1 MQDLRTTILTN
12 PSHVRDNG
20 ERWALF
26 IDIDGTLLEMAPT
39 PDAVVVPASLSAM
52 LDALSRTLG
61 GALALSTGR
70 SVAEADRIL
79 APLQLITSGVHGT
92 EVRTSPAGETTM
104 LVQPTSASL
113 LKEILDVAS
122 VSPDIVVEKKGA
134 GIAVHYRKAPELRPY
149 LEEEL
154 GKIAGRRDTIIL
166 RPGRRVLEVLPK
178 GYSKGAGLAS
188 LMRIAPFKGRLP
200 IMIGDDYGDESALA
214 MAVELGGIGL
224 RVAGEYFPPERADF
238 TGVAATRSWL
248 AKVAGLPTY
257 SDDAPAL
264 QPADA

>member
-1 MQDLRTTILTN
+1 MQDLKTTLLTDPDSFRSN
-12 PSHVRDNG
+12 AD
-20 ERWALF
+20 RWALF

-39 PDAVVVPASLSAM
+39 PDAVIVPPNLIGM
-52 LDALSRTLG
+52 LGALSQSLG

-79 APLQLITSGVHGT
+79 APLTLITSGVHGT
-92 EVRTSPAGETTM
+92 EVRAAAAGETTM
-104 LVQPTSASL
+104 LVQPSSAGL

-149 LEEEL
+149 LEEAL
-154 GKIAGRRDTIIL
+154 GKIASRRETIIL

-178 GYSKGAGLAS
+178 GYSKGTGLAS

-214 MAVELGGIGL
+214 MATELGGLGL

-238 TGVAATRSWL
+238 TGVIATRTWL
-248 AKVAGLPTY
+248 ARIAGVHAY
-257 SDDAPAL
+257 NDDTPVL
-264 QPADA
+264 QPADG